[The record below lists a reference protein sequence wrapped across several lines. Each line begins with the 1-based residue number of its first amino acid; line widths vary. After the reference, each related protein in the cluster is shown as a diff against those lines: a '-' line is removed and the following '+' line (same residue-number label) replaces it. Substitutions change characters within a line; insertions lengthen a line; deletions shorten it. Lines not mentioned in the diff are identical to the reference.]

1 MVDAFGEL
9 MPPSVSRLNEKAKTS
24 DFRYLKSNS
33 DSDSYFYLC
42 FEFNFLLQFEKLGYS
57 QPLINLP
64 VSLVYSAGS
73 SSLFHFHHSRVK
85 VW

>member
-9 MPPSVSRLNEKAKTS
+9 MPPSVSRLKEKAKTS
-24 DFRYLKSNS
+24 DYLKSNS
-33 DSDSYFYLC
+33 DSESCSYLC

-73 SSLFHFHHSRVK
+73 SSLFHFHYS
-85 VW
+85 

>member
-9 MPPSVSRLNEKAKTS
+9 MPPSVSRLKEKAKTS
-24 DFRYLKSNS
+24 DYLKSNS
-33 DSDSYFYLC
+33 DSESCSNLC

-73 SSLFHFHHSRVK
+73 SSLFHFHYS
-85 VW
+85 

>member
-24 DFRYLKSNS
+24 DYLKNNF
-33 DSDSYFYLC
+33 DSESYFYFC

-73 SSLFHFHHSRVK
+73 FSLFHFHYS
-85 VW
+85 